1 MNTKIRRL
9 IEASMCLAIGL
20 VLPFITGQ
28 IPAIAKVIS
37 PMHIPVLI
45 CGLAVG
51 WPYGLVVGLVTPLL
65 RSLLFG
71 MPALFPNAVSM
82 AFELA
87 AYGLVSGLVCAAFPE
102 KNLKSV
108 YISLVAAMLAGRVV
122 MGLVNAVLYRFLGTP
137 YGFREFFAAG
147 FVNAL
152 PGIIIHL
159 LLIPPIVLAI
169 EKARK

>member
-1 MNTKIRRL
+1 
-9 IEASMCLAIGL
+9 MCLAVGL

-152 PGIIIHL
+152 SGIIIHL
-159 LLIPPIVLAI
+159 LLLPPIVLAI